1 MESIIIEILE
11 KVRPECN
18 FLESKD
24 FIYDGLL
31 DSFDMV
37 ILLDE
42 IENKFKIRIDGTDV
56 IPNNFSSIKSIV
68 DIVEVYEKRK

>member
-11 KVRPECN
+11 KVRPESN

-24 FIYDGLL
+24 FISDGLL

-68 DIVEVYEKRK
+68 EIVGVYEKRK

>member
-1 MESIIIEILE
+1 LESIIIEILE

-31 DSFDMV
+31 DSFDLV

>member
-1 MESIIIEILE
+1 LESIIIEILE

>member
-31 DSFDMV
+31 DSFDLV

>member
-24 FIYDGLL
+24 FIFEGLL
-31 DSFDMV
+31 DSFDIV

-42 IENKFKIRIDGTDV
+42 IENRFKIRIDGTDI
-56 IPNNFSSIKSIV
+56 IPSNFSSIKSIV
-68 DIVEVYEKRK
+68 EIVGVYEKRK

>member
-1 MESIIIEILE
+1 MEKIIIEILE

-18 FLESKD
+18 YRESND
-24 FIYDGLL
+24 FILDGLL

-42 IENKFKIRIDGTDV
+42 LESRFKIRIDGIDV
-56 IPNNFSSIKSIV
+56 IPENFSSLKSIV
-68 DIVEVYEKRK
+68 DIVDAYEKRK